1 MGNLFKVVG
10 QCVDIWTLLAIVAVC
25 ATIIICK
32 VIFSKR
38 QERLQEFSSKYSSVH
53 MVVVEDDTRIELDL
67 KQ

>member
-32 VIFSKR
+32 VFFSKR
-38 QERLQEFSSKYSSVH
+38 QECLQKFASKYSSVH
-53 MVVVEDDTRIELDL
+53 MVVVEDDTRLELDL